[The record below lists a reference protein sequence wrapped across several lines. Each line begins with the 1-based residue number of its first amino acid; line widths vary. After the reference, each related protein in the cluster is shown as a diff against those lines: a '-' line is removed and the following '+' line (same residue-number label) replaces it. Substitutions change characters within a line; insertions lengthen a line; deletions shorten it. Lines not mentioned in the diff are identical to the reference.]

1 MVDTHGKIVFVGHPA
16 DRSLEEDIDNLLK
29 GEKITGEGTEAAGGA
44 ADNVEEIADASYE
57 ELSTKFKSEAK
68 KICKDQKSNAAKL
81 QRAYLVMVV
90 DATWDPQTEKLMGTM
105 QVITQLTGESGAR
118 DKVHAAIMPLTNT
131 KGWEVKEIIK

>member
-68 KICKDQKSNAAKL
+68 KICKDQKSNASKL
-81 QRAYLVMVV
+81 QRALLVMVV
-90 DATWDPQTEKLMGTM
+90 DATWDPHTEKLMGTM
-105 QVITQLTGESGAR
+105 
-118 DKVHAAIMPLTNT
+118 
-131 KGWEVKEIIK
+131 